1 VALVVGGASAHA
13 SLADEGARS
22 LAPAMLAACKDVACV
37 PSCDGV
43 DAGDESPFYTAVG
56 RFPGSF
62 TSAGAQEAIVSLFPC
77 GEVFSRRQ
85 AGITALVK
93 KEKAGWRTMETIEDA
108 FVQDEC
114 RIVDAAGRQILICQA
129 TVGPNQGIMTAAL
142 CVVSA
147 DANGLQNDC
156 PLRVTDVAASGCF
169 ADESNP
175 GPRHTWSAEIT
186 KWTPATVAGSQGARV
201 EVSIAALAVP
211 EGENMDPACERAVQR
226 LEKAPRE
233 TLHLELAFDGQTL
246 AATAES
252 RKAAARFPWAI
263 ELDGR

>member
-1 VALVVGGASAHA
+1 MQFLEN
-13 SLADEGARS
+13 SLIELITQTSTNLPPDVR
-22 LAPAMLAACKDVACV
+22 AACAEVDCR

-43 DAGDESPFYTAVG
+43 EPGDEPIYTAVG

-62 TSAGAQEAIVSLFPC
+62 TAKGAQEAVVSLFPC

-85 AGITALVK
+85 AGLTSLVK
-93 KEKAGWRTMETIEDA
+93 KEKAGWRTTETVEDA
-108 FVQDEC
+108 FTQDEC
-114 RIVDAAGRQILICQA
+114 KVVDAGGGQILLCQA
-129 TVGPNQGIMTAAL
+129 SVGPNQGILTHAV
-142 CVVSA
+142 CVVSV
-147 DANGLQNDC
+147 DPHGLQHEC

-169 ADESNP
+169 ADDSNP

-186 KWTPATVAGSQGARV
+186 SWAPATVAGSPGARV
-201 EVSIAALAVP
+201 EVSIAAFAVP
-211 EGENMDPACERAVQR
+211 EGENMDPACDRAVQR

-233 TLHLELAFDGQTL
+233 PVHLELAFDGQTL
-246 AATAES
+246 AATPET